1 MPLKIAAKV
10 DRVDQEYFETVIEPL
25 LAMPGIEF
33 VGELGEADKMAF
45 LAGARALVFPIDWPE
60 PFGLVMIEAMTCGTP
75 VVAFR
80 RGSVPE
86 VIEDGV
92 TGYIVEDVAEAVAA
106 MSRLDRLDRGR
117 IRAEFRRRFS
127 ARRMADGYVALY
139 QKLLDQKLPG
149 QRRDHARTLVRRAG
163 AAPLAVSARGA
174 T

>member
-1 MPLKIAAKV
+1 
-10 DRVDQEYFETVIEPL
+10 
-25 LAMPGIEF
+25 
-33 VGELGEADKMAF
+33 
-45 LAGARALVFPIDWPE
+45 
-60 PFGLVMIEAMTCGTP
+60 MTCGTP

-106 MSRLDRLDRGR
+106 MSRLDRLDHAR

-139 QKLLDQKLPG
+139 QKLLG
-149 QRRDHARTLVRRAG
+149 QRRDRSRTLVRRAG
-163 AAPLAVSARGA
+163 ATPLAVNARGG